1 MIRRSCGI
9 GLLFCSVTFLAVVI
23 YATLLIKM
31 MPPPESPILN
41 LVRSD
46 HYYCLLV
53 PVTVPV
59 FVFAVYLNWFSIN
72 LYKSSWNL
80 VECLYFQLTKSSGKS
95 LGHILQ
101 GSEMNL
107 SHVMVST
114 SWYQVTNQRYSSNFD
129 VKHLYNRFRTESC
142 WWIARFRFWLVI
154 SRKCL
159 VVITIAQAICFNVR
173 FAMIKFLLRYRF
185 WECIMGFED
194 VVVQHKR
201 VPAASWVKRVT
212 FFGNRL

>member
-72 LYKSSWNL
+72 LYKSS
-80 VECLYFQLTKSSGKS
+80 
-95 LGHILQ
+95 
-101 GSEMNL
+101 
-107 SHVMVST
+107 
-114 SWYQVTNQRYSSNFD
+114 
-129 VKHLYNRFRTESC
+129 
-142 WWIARFRFWLVI
+142 
-154 SRKCL
+154 
-159 VVITIAQAICFNVR
+159 
-173 FAMIKFLLRYRF
+173 
-185 WECIMGFED
+185 
-194 VVVQHKR
+194 
-201 VPAASWVKRVT
+201 
-212 FFGNRL
+212 